1 LSTLEL
7 TPFLSHQSESS
18 SRVVNTLLTELDGLE
33 ARVQTYV
40 IGATNRP
47 DMIDPAMCRPG
58 RLDKMLYVDLPNQ
71 EERIKILKTLTKKT
85 PLARQKQK
93 LQQQQSDNGG
103 VGDSDDFEWLE
114 DVGRDSRCEGFSGA
128 DLAALV
134 REASVLA
141 LREKLKEHRQ
151 GEQTNEMG
159 GVTAP
164 STTPVVGANF
174 LIQVDSL
181 HFHAA
186 LDKVQPSVG
195 LSQRKK
201 YNSLRSRL
209 SGFPGGRNNEQSG
222 NTSGSGKR
230 ANDEDV

>member
-1 LSTLEL
+1 LRDTRQDAYSSSLSL
-7 TPFLSHQSESS
+7 QSESS

-71 EERIKILKTLTKKT
+71 EERIKILHTLSKKT
-85 PLARQKQK
+85 PLAKNESQIGSDESMKGTEW
-93 LQQQQSDNGG
+93 LQQVAMDP
-103 VGDSDDFEWLE
+103 
-114 DVGRDSRCEGFSGA
+114 RCDGFSGA

-141 LREKLKEHRQ
+141 LREKLKEHRM
-151 GEQTNEMG
+151 EIG
-159 GVTAP
+159 GSSIGNDHYNPDVNLDIK
-164 STTPVVGANF
+164 VG
-174 LIQVDSL
+174 IS
-181 HFHAA
+181 HFYTA

-195 LSQRKK
+195 VSQRKK

-209 SGFPGGRNNEQSG
+209 SGFPGGRSSDQNRSMG
-222 NTSGSGKR
+222 GGDGTD
-230 ANDEDV
+230 ANL

>member
-1 LSTLEL
+1 
-7 TPFLSHQSESS
+7 
-18 SRVVNTLLTELDGLE
+18 LLTELDGLE

-71 EERIKILKTLTKKT
+71 EERIKILHTLSKKT
-85 PLARQKQK
+85 PLAKQQTDGASETGVTSGTEW
-93 LQQQQSDNGG
+93 LQQVAKDA
-103 VGDSDDFEWLE
+103 
-114 DVGRDSRCEGFSGA
+114 RCEGFSGA

-141 LREKLKEHRQ
+141 LREKLKEHRM
-151 GEQTNEMG
+151 EIG
-159 GVTAP
+159 GTYNP
-164 STTPVVGANF
+164 SVQLDVK
-174 LIQVDSL
+174 VDIS
-181 HFHAA
+181 HFHTA

-195 LSQRKK
+195 ISQRKK

-209 SGFPGGRNNEQSG
+209 SGFPGGTNSSKSMG
-222 NTSGSGKR
+222 ADSKDGTDAGP
-230 ANDEDV
+230 

>member
-1 LSTLEL
+1 
-7 TPFLSHQSESS
+7 
-18 SRVVNTLLTELDGLE
+18 
-33 ARVQTYV
+33 VQTYV

-71 EERIKILKTLTKKT
+71 EERVKILRTLTKKT
-85 PLARQKQK
+85 PLARHGHDHP
-93 LQQQQSDNGG
+93 QQSNGTPLG
-103 VGDSDDFEWLE
+103 HFTWL
-114 DVGRDSRCEGFSGA
+114 DGVGRDARCEGFSGA

-151 GEQTNEMG
+151 GEQEQNGDEHG
-159 GVTAP
+159 EKAIP
-164 STTPVVGANF
+164 SSVSQIANF
-174 LIQVDSL
+174 RVIVDRQ
-181 HFHAA
+181 HFDAA

-209 SGFPGGRNNEQSG
+209 SGFPSGRNSEQKPSRSEKKVDRDDDDLEEEEAAAAAA
-222 NTSGSGKR
+222 T
-230 ANDEDV
+230 

>member
-1 LSTLEL
+1 M
-7 TPFLSHQSESS
+7 
-18 SRVVNTLLTELDGLE
+18 VNTLLTELDGLE

-71 EERIKILKTLTKKT
+71 EERIKILSTLTKKT
-85 PLARQKQK
+85 PLATGPDGS
-93 LQQQQSDNGG
+93 LQWLAN
-103 VGDSDDFEWLE
+103 VGADARS
-114 DVGRDSRCEGFSGA
+114 EGFSGA

-141 LREKLKEHRQ
+141 LREKLKEHR
-151 GEQTNEMG
+151 G
-159 GVTAP
+159 GLQAATAEVGPGSRTP
-164 STTPVVGANF
+164 SFQVQVGT
-174 LIQVDSL
+174 Q
-181 HFHAA
+181 HFDTA

-209 SGFPGGRNNEQSG
+209 SGFPGGRNNEQQGGGAKKQS
-222 NTSGSGKR
+222 
-230 ANDEDV
+230 EDGQQ